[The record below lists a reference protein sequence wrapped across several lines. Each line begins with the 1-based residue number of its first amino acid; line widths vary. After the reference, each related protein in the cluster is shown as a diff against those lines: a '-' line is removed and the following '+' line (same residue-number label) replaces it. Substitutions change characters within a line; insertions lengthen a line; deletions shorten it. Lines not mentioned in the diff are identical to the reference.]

1 MRPTHCPRRDWS
13 NCMLLN
19 YNLIEYDYVINVSS
33 IVADD
38 EWADPQTVSCH
49 IFQLL
54 TCNKAL
60 IDEREW
66 WKVNI
71 ISLNESGAIELI
83 ECFEL
88 SSVSMCVWSILAYY
102 YNTLHNLLLLMC
114 LDYLSSI
121 WECWLISFL

>member
-1 MRPTHCPRRDWS
+1 
-13 NCMLLN
+13 MLLN

-60 IDEREW
+60 IDEQER
-66 WKVNI
+66 WKANM
-71 ISLNESGAIELI
+71 NESGPIELI

-88 SSVSMCVWSILAYY
+88 SSVGMCVWSILAYY
-102 YNTLHNLLLLMC
+102 YNTLHKLLLLMC
-114 LDYLSSI
+114 LDLDTSI